1 MKIIR
6 YQVTILL
13 AALFA
18 FALVSCGDDDNA
30 EPPAELTDFDAV
42 LDLSQRWSD
51 PASEGVGQ
59 HYLFLTPLINGEK
72 LISAGRDGQILS
84 LALKDGEILKR
95 TELDTTLSAG
105 IGGNDKLWLLATRHA
120 ELIAVNAEN
129 AQVLWKKRVPSE
141 VLARPVLHKDAVL
154 VRTVDGQ
161 IISLDAG
168 TGAIRWSYKQSLP
181 ALTLRGSSEP
191 ILSRD
196 HIFVGLDNGRLVALS
211 ASNGEVVWD
220 VALTVPEG
228 RSEIQRLVDIDG
240 RAELYGRILYAASF
254 QGRLVAIDVE
264 RGQFLW
270 ARPFSSYSGVTLDEK
285 TLYVTDDRSHVWAID
300 RFSGATLWK
309 QDALTARD
317 VSRPVVMGDYLVV
330 GDFDGY
336 IHLLSRFDGRFV
348 ARTRVGEQD
357 IESYTENN
365 GILVP
370 PIIHGKQLLVTTRDG
385 SVYAYTYK
393 AADTSLVNNQ

>member
-1 MKIIR
+1 MNIARHLI
-6 YQVTILL
+6 TLLL
-13 AALFA
+13 AVVLA
-18 FALVSCGDDDNA
+18 SCGDDDNS
-30 EPPAELTDFDAV
+30 EPPAELTDFTAT
-42 LDLSQRWSD
+42 LELNQRWSD
-51 PASEGVGQ
+51 PASDGVGQ
-59 HYLFLTPLINGEK
+59 HYLFLTPLISGEM
-72 LISAGRDGQILS
+72 LINAGRDGQLLS
-84 LALKDGEILKR
+84 IALKDGEILKR

-105 IGGNDKLWLLATRHA
+105 IGGNDKLWLLATRNA
-120 ELIAVNAEN
+120 EVIAVSAAN
-129 AQVLWKKRVPSE
+129 AQVLWKKRVASE

-154 VRTVDGQ
+154 IRTVDGQ
-161 IISLDAG
+161 IISLDAA
-168 TGAIRWSYKQSLP
+168 TGDIRWSYKQSLP

-196 HIFVGLDNGRLVALS
+196 HIFVGLDNGRLVAL
-211 ASNGEVVWD
+211 AAANGEVVWD

-240 RAELYGRILYAASF
+240 HAELYGRILYASSF

-285 TLYVTDDRSHVWAID
+285 ALYVTDDRSHVWAID

-317 VSRPVVMGDYLVV
+317 VTRPVVMGDYLVV

-336 IHLLSRFDGRFV
+336 IHLLSRFDGHFV

-357 IESYTENN
+357 IESITENN

-370 PIIHGKQLLVTTRDG
+370 PIVHAKQLLVTTRDG
-385 SVYAYTYK
+385 SVYAYTYSVPD
-393 AADTSLVNNQ
+393 ASQDSSQ